1 MAESDLVA
9 LPDGALDDVGVAC
22 RRQPARL
29 GRRHGAAR
37 RHRLRRV
44 QRRHHAALARRRA
57 RTRSDEAGT
66 DRRDVTVAWAPGAFE
81 LPLVARAFAHAGKV
95 DAVLCLGAVIRG
107 DTGHYDFVAGEC
119 ASGIQ
124 QVQLAT
130 GRAGRLRRPDH
141 RHARPGAG
149 ALGARRDQQ
158 GPRSGADGYRDG
170 PAAPERAALLSRPRP
185 GHSSAVHRVDTARTR
200 RPPTVDSVAANR
212 ARHRASAG
220 DRHG

>member
-1 MAESDLVA
+1 MSPTRVGASLHGSADGTGLRVGIACAEFNGGITLRLLDGA
-9 LPDGALDDVGVAC
+9 LGALDD
-22 RRQPARL
+22 
-29 GRRHGAAR
+29 
-37 RHRLRRV
+37 
-44 QRRHHAALARRRA
+44 
-57 RTRSDEAGT
+57 AGS

-107 DTGHYDFVAGEC
+107 ETGHYDFVAGEC

-130 GRAGRLRRPDH
+130 GVPVVFGVLTTDTARAGPDPF
-141 RHARPGAG
+141 A
-149 ALGARRDQQ
+149 ARRVQQ
-158 GPRSGADGYRDG
+158 GPRSGAHGYRDG
-170 PAAPERAALLSRPRP
+170 PSAPERAALLSGPRP

-200 RPPTVDSVAANR
+200 PPRSVATVR
-212 ARHRASAG
+212 TSMG